1 MIKKIGLLSILMCT
15 FINVS
20 YAKKLEIVHEHS
32 KIGFNINYMMVT
44 DVEGTFKKY
53 QGDFEINDAENAL
66 SNIQVN
72 VETKSV
78 DSNDKKRDF
87 HLKGHEFFYSA
98 KFPQA
103 TFKANGPVTI
113 APHKEFRVEGT
124 MTFRDV
130 SKPFTFTGTYKGKQ
144 KDPWG
149 KDNYFFELKGTMNR
163 KDYGIVWNKVM
174 DNGGALIGD
183 DVHLVITIQAQTKGE
198 KTPFSTHMVPETKGI
213 KERKEL
219 MQGKRKELSTSTEI
233 EVKTG
238 N

>member
-1 MIKKIGLLSILMCT
+1 MIKKLGLFSVLMCA
-15 FINVS
+15 FINAS
-20 YAKKLEIVHEHS
+20 YAKKLEVIHEHS

-53 QGDFEINDAENAL
+53 KGEFEINEAENAI
-66 SNIQVN
+66 SNIEVS
-72 VETKSV
+72 VETRTV

-103 TFKANGPVTI
+103 TFKATGPVTI
-113 APHKEFRVEGT
+113 VPHKDFKLEGT

-130 SKPFTFTGTYKGKQ
+130 SKPFTFNGTYKGKQ

-163 KDYGIVWNKVM
+163 KEYGIVWNKLM

-183 DVHLVITIQAQTKGE
+183 DVHIVIVVQAQVKGE

-219 MQGKRKELSTSTEI
+219 KDGKRTKLSTSTEI
-233 EVKTG
+233 ETKKED
-238 N
+238 